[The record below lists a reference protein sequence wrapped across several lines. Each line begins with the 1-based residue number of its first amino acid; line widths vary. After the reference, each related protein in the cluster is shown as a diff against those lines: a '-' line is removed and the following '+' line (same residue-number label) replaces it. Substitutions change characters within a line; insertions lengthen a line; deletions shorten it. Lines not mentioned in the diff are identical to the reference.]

1 MPAIFRDE
9 NKKSTSVRRNVLSPV
24 SLLYKEWGDDRRFPF
39 FSCGPFTGV
48 TQMYLNGWSVT
59 VWLIPMTISLS
70 KPSFFFFVKWVSH
83 HLVICWPISPTW
95 WLHLYRRNITASQ
108 TLRILF
114 LPFTIYWM
122 WATYDRQKKKSNQK
136 GKKSHVQNSLC
147 VCNAYISRWHNI
159 NDFFFRVFS

>member
-70 KPSFFFFVKWVSH
+70 KPSFFFFREVSQPPPRYLLANFSYLMVTFISSKYNCQPDTAHSIFAFYDLLNVGYLRQTKEEVK
-83 HLVICWPISPTW
+83 PE
-95 WLHLYRRNITASQ
+95 REEITR
-108 TLRILF
+108 TKF
-114 LPFTIYWM
+114 
-122 WATYDRQKKKSNQK
+122 
-136 GKKSHVQNSLC
+136 SLC
-147 VCNAYISRWHNI
+147 V
-159 NDFFFRVFS
+159 